1 MIKQIINNNTNFFFM
16 KKNKTQNLKKSSNFA
31 TTNF

>member
-16 KKNKTQNLKKSSNFA
+16 KKNKTQNPKYMTKI
-31 TTNF
+31 